1 MNNTTMFAADRTTH
15 LKIVALSLLASIA
28 VIATAMMAHT
38 AASDGVRVRAEAPAV
53 KVGRPY
59 LTSRADTAVI
69 R

>member
-15 LKIVALSLLASIA
+15 LKIVGLSLLASIA
-28 VIATAMMAHT
+28 VIVTAVMTHAG
-38 AASDGVRVRAEAPAV
+38 AAEGVRVRAEAPAV
-53 KVGRPY
+53 KAGRPY